1 MFSIDAGMTDV
12 EIEKQLTAKCS
23 RFANVKQIR
32 LLPKTDVAHRFAFI
46 EVATKTDTLELTAA
60 LGGTSFGST
69 TVVIRLEDPSDN
81 SVGSI
86 AG

>member
-1 MFSIDAGMTDV
+1 
-12 EIEKQLTAKCS
+12 L
-23 RFANVKQIR
+23 
-32 LLPKTDVAHRFAFI
+32 TDVAHRFAFI

-69 TVVIRLEDPSDN
+69 TVVIRLEDSSDN

>member
-1 MFSIDAGMTDV
+1 MPTI
-12 EIEKQLTAKCS
+12 
-23 RFANVKQIR
+23 NVR
-32 LLPKTDVAHRFAFI
+32 LTDVAHRFAFI

-69 TVVIRLEDPSDN
+69 TVVIRLEDSSDN

-86 AG
+86 AGWRRP